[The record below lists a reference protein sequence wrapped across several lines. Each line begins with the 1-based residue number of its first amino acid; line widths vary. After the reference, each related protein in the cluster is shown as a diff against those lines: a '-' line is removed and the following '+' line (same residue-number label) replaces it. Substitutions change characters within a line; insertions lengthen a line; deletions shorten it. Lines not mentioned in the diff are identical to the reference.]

1 MVTTAVSDGPEGFER
16 RSFACR
22 KCAHAEIRTVA
33 CDPFKSDAVDWTKG
47 ELDPPK

>member
-16 RSFACR
+16 RTFACR

-33 CDPFKSDAVDWTKG
+33 CDPKSDAVGWTKD
-47 ELDPPK
+47 EPNPPK